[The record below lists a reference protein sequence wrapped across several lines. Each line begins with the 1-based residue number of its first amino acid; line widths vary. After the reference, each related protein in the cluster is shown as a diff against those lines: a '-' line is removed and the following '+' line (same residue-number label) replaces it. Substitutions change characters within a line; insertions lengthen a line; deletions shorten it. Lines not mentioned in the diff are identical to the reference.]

1 VTQLLRRLYLGR
13 NERIFLPWA
22 VTDCAGEEISM
33 KKIKTKNYLQAY
45 YGSDQTTSCP
55 VRVVLN
61 KVEEPP
67 ALKEQHKRKGLY
79 ALGSN

>member
-1 VTQLLRRLYLGR
+1 
-13 NERIFLPWA
+13 LPWA

-33 KKIKTKNYLQAY
+33 KKIKTKSYLQSY
-45 YGSDQTTSCP
+45 YGSAQTASCA

-61 KVEEPP
+61 KTEQPQ
-67 ALKEQHKRKGLY
+67 LKEQKKKKGMY